1 MIRILSGVV
10 LVTLTH
16 ILLHSLN
23 VLIRFVVE
31 MYHSGQ
37 LFISRMVTPHKEGT
51 GAGVV
56 HMSKESDASTFYFH
70 ALTFQ
75 IV

>member
-1 MIRILSGVV
+1 MICILSGVV

-23 VLIRFVVE
+23 VFIRLVE

-37 LFISRMVTPHKEGT
+37 QFVSRMVTPHKEGT
-51 GAGVV
+51 GSGVV
-56 HMSKESDASTFYFH
+56 HISKESDASTFYFH